1 MFNNYNS
8 FQQFSYDL
16 LFVCDIATFESE
28 DKIRKSGLSQSST
41 TNIFH
46 LAAGV
51 LLIVSKIPMLTD
63 NFVVLVHKLDIST
76 S

>member
-1 MFNNYNS
+1 MFNDYNS

-16 LFVCDIATFESE
+16 IFVCDIATFESE
-28 DKIRKSGLSQSST
+28 DQIRKSGLLQSST
-41 TNIFH
+41 PKIFH

-51 LLIVSKIPMLTD
+51 LLIVSKIRMLTD
-63 NFVVLVHKLDIST
+63 NFVILVHKLDIST